1 MPKALLYDRPY
12 SELARAQRSKVIRR
26 PALLL
31 GPSPRPSLDDQP
43 AIHLL
48 FKNAMSSRSGGR
60 ACARNPQPSKRRPTP
75 APTRPAKRAASAK
88 GAAPKAKPR
97 PKKASVAAPAP
108 ALDLPKYEF
117 RGRLRV
123 ILCGKSHQEERVAI
137 EGAWCEKGS
146 EQTCAFSRMF
156 REDDDLA
163 SSDVA
168 PPDGVWEGMMC
179 VGNHASYNAKAQMMK
194 DCLVLRFRASGPDT
208 YALDGEGS
216 NSVGTY
222 KLTGEAKA
230 SDGGFDVTLERT
242 YGLAPKLPP
251 RRRSRAP
258 PPAPKRAS
266 TRSSGETLA
275 DFDGNGGAKAR
286 LNGREYAAF
295 WRKASGVDDLDVDA
309 WVKREADAYREANN
323 LGESE
328 RATRCAE
335 HVYEKRRD
343 LFEGQFANPVYVIS
357 DRLCHYLD
365 ARSERTATDV
375 TAAATDEAPAPAPA
389 AVTVASAPSAAAPS
403 AGDAVAA
410 MTDSFL
416 GQAAAFALDGV
427 VQDLSSDMSGV
438 AAALLARSVP
448 LSQLALGHLTLS
460 CLDLCML
467 PVKVSVAGR
476 THLFHAAPL
485 FSIGTHR
492 ANDVIVEDSAVASL
506 HCVVL
511 VLSRQIIVFGDFGEA
526 GTRLVG
532 DAVATARSPLV
543 ARRRDGA
550 RLRLG
555 RDDAAPLVVISPLP
569 GTA

>member
-1 MPKALLYDRPY
+1 
-12 SELARAQRSKVIRR
+12 
-26 PALLL
+26 
-31 GPSPRPSLDDQP
+31 
-43 AIHLL
+43 
-48 FKNAMSSRSGGR
+48 
-60 ACARNPQPSKRRPTP
+60 
-75 APTRPAKRAASAK
+75 
-88 GAAPKAKPR
+88 
-97 PKKASVAAPAP
+97 
-108 ALDLPKYEF
+108 
-117 RGRLRV
+117 
-123 ILCGKSHQEERVAI
+123 
-137 EGAWCEKGS
+137 
-146 EQTCAFSRMF
+146 MF
-156 REDDDLA
+156 WEDDDDLA
-163 SSDVA
+163 SSVVA
-168 PPDGVWEGMMC
+168 PPDGVWGGYMKI
-179 VGNHASYNAKAQMMK
+179 GDLASYSSKRESQSYDRFM
-194 DCLVLRFRASGPDT
+194 LRFRESGPGT
-208 YALDGEGS
+208 YTLDGEGKAGT
-216 NSVGTY
+216 NTY

-230 SDGGFDVTLERT
+230 SDGGFNLTLTRI
-242 YGLAPKLPP
+242 YGLAPSLPAAP
-251 RRRSRAP
+251 RRRSKAP

-389 AVTVASAPSAAAPS
+389 PAPVARAPPAAAPS

-410 MTDSFL
+410 TIDRFL

-476 THLFHAAPL
+476 THLFHAPPGGSGGRARARHSRRGALAVPVHPAPPEL
-485 FSIGTHR
+485 LR
-492 ANDVIVEDSAVASL
+492 
-506 HCVVL
+506 
-511 VLSRQIIVFGDFGEA
+511 EA
-526 GTRLVG
+526 LAREPRRLVRG
-532 DAVATARSPLV
+532 PYGVHVAVQLTAMA
-543 ARRRDGA
+543 ARRRLEAGQLFIIPNLA
-550 RLRLG
+550 A
-555 RDDAAPLVVISPLP
+555 DALQPLP
-569 GTA
+569 VVVLRQAFARGLEPALPEHILANVAHFLLVGEHGTTAPKWGAVRARKM

>member
-1 MPKALLYDRPY
+1 
-12 SELARAQRSKVIRR
+12 
-26 PALLL
+26 
-31 GPSPRPSLDDQP
+31 
-43 AIHLL
+43 
-48 FKNAMSSRSGGR
+48 MSIVYGTHG
-60 ACARNPQPSKRRPTP
+60 
-75 APTRPAKRAASAK
+75 
-88 GAAPKAKPR
+88 
-97 PKKASVAAPAP
+97 
-108 ALDLPKYEF
+108 
-117 RGRLRV
+117 
-123 ILCGKSHQEERVAI
+123 ERERIGI
-137 EGAWCEKGS
+137 EGPWREKGS
-146 EQTCAFSRMF
+146 EEINAFMRLF
-156 REDDDLA
+156 PEGDDLA
-163 SSDVA
+163 SSED
-168 PPDGVWEGMMC
+168 PPLDSCVWVGEMC
-179 VGNHASYNAKAQMMK
+179 VGPHTSYTSSARDIIK
-194 DCLVLRFRASGPDT
+194 DRLVLRFRSAASEAGT
-208 YALDGEGS
+208 FTLDGEGKAGA
-216 NSVGTY
+216 NTY
-222 KLTGEAKA
+222 KLTGTAKA
-230 SDGGFDVTLERT
+230 SGGGFDVKLERT
-242 YGLAPKLPP
+242 YCAAPKLPPAP

-258 PPAPKRAS
+258 PPAS
-266 TRSSGETLA
+266 LRSSRGANNNVPLA
-275 DFDGNGGAKAR
+275 AFNTNGGALVAAR
-286 LNGREYAAF
+286 GQVGAAF
-295 WRKASGVDDLDVDA
+295 WAKPSGVDGLNVDDLI
-309 WVKREADAYREANN
+309 KRDADAYRDENKW
-323 LGESE
+323 GKSE
-328 RATRCAE
+328 RARRCAE